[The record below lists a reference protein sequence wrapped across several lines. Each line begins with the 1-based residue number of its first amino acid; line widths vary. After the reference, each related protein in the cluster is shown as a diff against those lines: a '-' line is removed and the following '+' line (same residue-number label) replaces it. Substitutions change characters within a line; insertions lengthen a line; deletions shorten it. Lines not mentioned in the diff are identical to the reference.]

1 MNKTTCVISCPID
14 CYSGYSGRSRDFVRA
29 LIEAKP
35 DWDIKI
41 LSQRWGNTRTGYLV
55 DHNDTVL
62 TPLIINAIQFQPDV
76 FIQITVP
83 NEFQKVGRYNIGVTA
98 AMETTLADAS
108 WIEGCNRMDLI
119 IVSSEHGKTVLQDS
133 KYSVQDSRTGQITSK
148 VELGTPIKI
157 LFEGVDLNTYF
168 PVKSTLD
175 ISSIKESWCY
185 LFVGHWMQ
193 GKIGEDR
200 KNVGYLVKSFL
211 ETFKNKPNAPALILK
226 KQVGGSSVMDK
237 EKILKK
243 IDEIRKT
250 VKGTLPNIYVLHGE
264 LSDEEVNELYNH
276 EKVKAMVSLTKGE
289 GFGRPLLEFTTT
301 DKPVIASGWSGQ
313 VDFLSKE
320 FTIVVGGELRK
331 VDKSAAVK
339 GMILEEALWFTPSDE
354 QVSQAFKEVFKNYKK
369 YKELA
374 KRQGYITRTRF
385 SYDKMSESLKD
396 IIKEHVILQPLQ
408 IPLNLPKFTKI

>member
-1 MNKTTCVISCPID
+1 MRKATCIVSAPVD
-14 CYSGYSGRSRDFVRA
+14 TFSGYGARSRDFVKA
-29 LIEAKP
+29 LIETQP
-35 DWDIKI
+35 DWDVKI
-41 LSQRWGNTRTGYLV
+41 LSKRWGNTRTGYLA
-55 DHNDTVL
+55 DHNDTML
-62 TPLIINAIQFQPDV
+62 TPLIVNSADYQPDV

-226 KQVGGSSVMDK
+226 TQVGGSSVMDK

-385 SYDKMSESLKD
+385 SYDKMSDSLKH